1 MTRRKKILSFCL
13 SSDCLRQRNLRFSQN
28 HIFKQGRPP
37 GFRST
42 VIREAMA
49 IVDQLPDTL
58 QVASTSELS
67 ELFEMQEAVLVE

>member
-13 SSDCLRQRNLRFSQN
+13 SSDCLTQRNLRFSQN
-28 HIFKQGRPP
+28 HIFKRGRPP

-49 IVDQLPDTL
+49 IVDQLPDNLQIANTL
-58 QVASTSELS
+58 ELTG
-67 ELFEMQEAVLVE
+67 LFEIQEAVLVE